1 MNLAFQEGIAV
12 HIVDHVAEAV
22 VLTRSFQS
30 DAANEI
36 HPELFH
42 PPEDVLHSYSDPTHS
57 FVELL
62 IGITQGLVAVGFA
75 HQEFL
80 GLTFDE
86 IVFMFLGVVSAIG
99 QDCLVTFINEVLKD
113 LAIVDLGGG
122 RLVLVDEFTFGE
134 RGP

>member
-1 MNLAFQEGIAV
+1 
-12 HIVDHVAEAV
+12 

-30 DAANEI
+30 DAANEV

-42 PPEDVLHSYSDPTHS
+42 APEDVLHSHSDPTHS

-62 IGITQGLVAVGFA
+62 IGITQGLIAVGFA
-75 HQEFL
+75 HQKFL

-86 IVFMFLGVVSAIG
+86 IVFMSLGMVNAIA
-99 QDCLVTFINEVLKD
+99 QDRVVTFINEILKD